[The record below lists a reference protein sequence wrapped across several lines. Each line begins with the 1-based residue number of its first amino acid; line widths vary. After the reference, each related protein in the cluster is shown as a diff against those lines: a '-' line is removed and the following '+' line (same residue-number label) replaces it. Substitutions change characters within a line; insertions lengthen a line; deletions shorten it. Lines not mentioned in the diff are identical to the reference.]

1 MKLQHILNTK
11 QFSDIKTLQNLFRLA
26 EEIEKNGK
34 EYASSLHG
42 KILTSVFYE
51 PSTRTRLSFEAAMY
65 QLGGNVLSIE
75 NALTNSSAKKGE
87 TLQDTIRTLALYAD
101 VIVLRHEQE
110 GGAEL
115 AASVSSVPIINAGD
129 GSGEHPTQALLDL
142 YTIQKELGRIDGL
155 SIAIVGDIEKARQVH
170 SLTQLLSIFPGVHV
184 YLISSQNKEEKS
196 FKDIA
201 PNMDVI
207 YMVRTRKEYGGSST
221 KKEYILDKKVL
232 DTMKENSIVMSALPR
247 NQEIHPEVDEDQ
259 RAAYF
264 RQVKNGLFIRMALL
278 YGIFYKI

>member
-1 MKLQHILNTK
+1 MKLQHILSAR
-11 QFSDIKTLQNLFRLA
+11 QFLHAKLLEDLFLLA
-26 EEIEKNGK
+26 EKMEKEGK
-34 EYASSLHG
+34 NYSTSLQG
-42 KILTSVFYE
+42 KILTSIFYE

-65 QLGGNVLSIE
+65 RLGGNVLSIE
-75 NALTNSSAKKGE
+75 NALATSSAKKGE
-87 TLQDTIRTLALYAD
+87 VLEDTIRTLALYTD

-110 GGAEL
+110 GAAEL
-115 AASVSSVPIINAGD
+115 ASQVSTVPIINAGD
-129 GSGEHPTQALLDL
+129 GNGEHPTQALLDL

-155 SIAIVGDIEKARQVH
+155 SIAIIGDVEKARQVH
-170 SLTQLLSIFPGVHV
+170 SLTQLLSIFPSVHV

-247 NQEIHPEVDEDQ
+247 NQEIHPEVDKDR

-278 YGIFYKI
+278 YGMFYDI